1 MLSFKKIGIF
11 ALLISIVIS
20 FFLVFQQ
27 KYALDIPI
35 FNTKK
40 KNNKPLIKEEFQTV
54 KISAAGDCTIGWDTN
69 FGTGNRFDTV
79 FANNG
84 HDYAYFFRNVR
95 DIFKDDDITYVNLEG
110 TFTDHNIKVE
120 KKFNFKSPPSYVQV
134 LKDGNIDVVG
144 IANNHSYDYGTIGF
158 NDTLKTLEQ
167 NNIGYFGYDKY
178 FIKDINGI
186 KTCFFGLIDID
197 AKKYSEVDKVLAYF
211 NENNC
216 ELTIAAMH
224 WGIEKDYNQTSA
236 QIKLGHY
243 MIDNGV
249 DLILGTHPHVIQG
262 IEKYNDRYIVYSL
275 ANFSFGGNPNPSD
288 KDTFI
293 FQQTFKFKDGNLIL
307 DDNIKIIPSSISSI
321 KRNNNYQPTPLV
333 GHDAE
338 RVISKINSKS
348 INFKYELK

>member
-1 MLSFKKIGIF
+1 
-11 ALLISIVIS
+11 
-20 FFLVFQQ
+20 
-27 KYALDIPI
+27 
-35 FNTKK
+35 
-40 KNNKPLIKEEFQTV
+40 
-54 KISAAGDCTIGWDTN
+54 
-69 FGTGNRFDTV
+69 
-79 FANNG
+79 
-84 HDYAYFFRNVR
+84 
-95 DIFKDDDITYVNLEG
+95 
-110 TFTDHNIKVE
+110 
-120 KKFNFKSPPSYVQV
+120 
-134 LKDGNIDVVG
+134 
-144 IANNHSYDYGTIGF
+144 
-158 NDTLKTLEQ
+158 
-167 NNIGYFGYDKY
+167 
-178 FIKDINGI
+178 
-186 KTCFFGLIDID
+186 
-197 AKKYSEVDKVLAYF
+197 
-211 NENNC
+211 
-216 ELTIAAMH
+216 MH

-307 DDNIKIIPSSISSI
+307 DDNIKIIPSSISST
-321 KRNNNYQPTPLV
+321 KRNNNYQPTPLD